1 MSAIVAE
8 GLGKRYGR
16 RWALRD
22 CTLEIPDGSV
32 VGLVGANGAGKST
45 LLHLTVGLLEPTEG
59 SLAVLGGRPGADA
72 AQLAKVGFV
81 AQDAP
86 VYGWLSVAD
95 HLRLGAHMNPGWDTA
110 MAGERI
116 SRLGLDL
123 AQRAGKLS
131 GGQRSQ
137 LALTLAIGK
146 RPELLV
152 LDEPVASLDP
162 LARRTFLADVM
173 ELMADRQPTII
184 LSSHLLSDIERVCD
198 HLIVMAEGRV
208 QLAGSVDELLD
219 GHKLLTG
226 PRRDLRSM
234 PTRPGRGP
242 SEPHGPPDH
251 GARPHGRADP
261 RPGLDRRRRRARG
274 PRPGLHGEH
283 RPHSPTGAARGGA
296 VMTWLAWRQAR
307 AQALV
312 AVGATAIV
320 AVVLVATRAHIAS
333 TPEEDLS
340 TFYSSLQLLG
350 TVLIGVPAAIGA
362 FWGAPLLARELEL
375 GTHRLAWTQGV
386 TRGRWL
392 ATKLVVLA
400 AATIVVTAA
409 FAALFTWWSLPLDA
423 HGNRIGTANF
433 GQRGIAPIAYALFA
447 LALGALRRRDHP
459 PHVAGHGRD
468 PRRVLRRPVHVP
480 VGGAAATRR
489 HRHPDPP
496 AHHVRPARRAGRH
509 RRRLGD
515 VELDRRRSRPRAP
528 QRRS

>member
-173 ELMADRQPTII
+173 ELDGGPAAD
-184 LSSHLLSDIERVCD
+184 D
-198 HLIVMAEGRV
+198 HPVVAP
-208 QLAGSVDELLD
+208 A
-219 GHKLLTG
+219 
-226 PRRDLRSM
+226 LRHRARL
-234 PTRPGRGP
+234 RPPDRHGRGP
-242 SEPHGPPDH
+242 
-251 GARPHGRADP
+251 GAT
-261 RPGLDRRRRRARG
+261 RRLRRRA
-274 PRPGLHGEH
+274 PG
-283 RPHSPTGAARGGA
+283 
-296 VMTWLAWRQAR
+296 R
-307 AQALV
+307 AQA
-312 AVGATAIV
+312 AD
-320 AVVLVATRAHIAS
+320 RS
-333 TPEEDLS
+333 
-340 TFYSSLQLLG
+340 
-350 TVLIGVPAAIGA
+350 
-362 FWGAPLLARELEL
+362 AP
-375 GTHRLAWTQGV
+375 
-386 TRGRWL
+386 
-392 ATKLVVLA
+392 
-400 AATIVVTAA
+400 
-409 FAALFTWWSLPLDA
+409 
-423 HGNRIGTANF
+423 
-433 GQRGIAPIAYALFA
+433 
-447 LALGALRRRDHP
+447 
-459 PHVAGHGRD
+459 
-468 PRRVLRRPVHVP
+468 
-480 VGGAAATRR
+480 
-489 HRHPDPP
+489 
-496 AHHVRPARRAGRH
+496 
-509 RRRLGD
+509 
-515 VELDRRRSRPRAP
+515 
-528 QRRS
+528 

>member
-131 GGQRSQ
+131 GGQRCQ

-208 QLAGSVDELLD
+208 QLAGSVDELLA

-226 PRRDLRSM
+226 PRRDMRSM
-234 PTRPGRGP
+234 PNDQVVVRASHTDRQTTVLVRTAGP
-242 SEPHGPPDH
+242 ILDP
-251 GARPHGRADP
+251 AWVVADVGLEDLVLAYMASTAPTP
-261 RPGLDRRRRRARG
+261 RP
-274 PRPGLHGEH
+274 
-283 RPHSPTGAARGGA
+283 
-296 VMTWLAWRQAR
+296 
-307 AQALV
+307 
-312 AVGATAIV
+312 
-320 AVVLVATRAHIAS
+320 
-333 TPEEDLS
+333 
-340 TFYSSLQLLG
+340 
-350 TVLIGVPAAIGA
+350 
-362 FWGAPLLARELEL
+362 APL
-375 GTHRLAWTQGV
+375 
-386 TRGRWL
+386 
-392 ATKLVVLA
+392 A
-400 AATIVVTAA
+400 A
-409 FAALFTWWSLPLDA
+409 
-423 HGNRIGTANF
+423 
-433 GQRGIAPIAYALFA
+433 
-447 LALGALRRRDHP
+447 
-459 PHVAGHGRD
+459 
-468 PRRVLRRPVHVP
+468 
-480 VGGAAATRR
+480 
-489 HRHPDPP
+489 
-496 AHHVRPARRAGRH
+496 VR
-509 RRRLGD
+509 
-515 VELDRRRSRPRAP
+515 S
-528 QRRS
+528 